1 LNLLEILAA
10 VFGLI
15 AVYLTANKNVWGWP
29 VGLVNVVLFGLLYYR
44 NALYANMWLQLVFL
58 ILSIYGWIKWVHSKS
73 DHGKIQIT
81 RWSGLPE
88 ISIYALIVIL
98 LVPCIYFLLI
108 NYTAGLSKQQ
118 IFLDAFTTSVSIV
131 AQYMM
136 ARKIAQCWV
145 FWIMADIIYI
155 TMNLSL
161 SLYIIC
167 GLYVLFII
175 LSISG
180 YRSWKKAALNLAG
193 ESGNKSRT

>member
-44 NALYANMWLQLVFL
+44 NALYANMWLQLLFL
-58 ILSIYGWIKWVHSKS
+58 ILSIYGWIEWVHSGS
-73 DHGKIQIT
+73 DHGKIQVT
-81 RWSGLPE
+81 KWSGFLE
-88 ISIYALIVIL
+88 ISIYALVVMI
-98 LVPCIYFLLI
+98 LVPGIYFLLI
-108 NYTAGLSKQQ
+108 NYTEGLNKQQ
-118 IFLDAFTTSVSIV
+118 IFLDALTTSMSII

-136 ARKIAQCWV
+136 ARKIVQCWV
-145 FWIMADIIYI
+145 FWIMTNILYI

-161 SLYIIC
+161 SLYIMC

-180 YRSWKKAALNLAG
+180 YRSWKNTALN
-193 ESGNKSRT
+193 

>member
-44 NALYANMWLQLVFL
+44 NTLYANMWLQLLFL
-58 ILSIYGWIKWVHSKS
+58 ILSIYGWIEWVSKS
-73 DHGKIQIT
+73 DHGKIQVT

-88 ISIYALIVIL
+88 IIIYGVIVIL
-98 LVPCIYFLLI
+98 LAPSIYFLLI
-108 NYTAGLSKQQ
+108 NYTAGISKQQ
-118 IFLDAFTTSVSIV
+118 IFLDAFTTSMSIV

-136 ARKIAQCWV
+136 ARKIVQCWI
-145 FWIMADIIYI
+145 FWIMTDILYI

-161 SLYIIC
+161 SLYIMC

-180 YRSWKKAALNLAG
+180 YRSWKKTALN
-193 ESGNKSRT
+193 